1 MNRAKIKE
9 EAREIL
15 KGNIWNIL
23 KPMLVVALI
32 YSVIAGV
39 VISGSLN
46 SINNMDPASISNSPM
61 DLLGSILE
69 ILMIPISYGVLVYEV
84 KLVRK
89 QPYELKE
96 IFSHY
101 GKFWP
106 IFCLSFLVGLFSA
119 LWSLLLIIPGIIA
132 ALSYSMSMMLMVDGD
147 EDAMSCI
154 RRSKAMMNGYKW
166 DYFVFQLSFILWY
179 LLGTITFGLAYIY
192 VIPYVQVADI
202 LYYEKLK
209 EINPAK

>member
-1 MNRAKIKE
+1 M
-9 EAREIL
+9 
-15 KGNIWNIL
+15 
-23 KPMLVVALI
+23 VVLAVL
-32 YSVIAGV
+32 YAVIAGV
-39 VISGSLN
+39 VISGSFN
-46 SINNMDPASISNSPM
+46 TINTMDPASFSGSPM
-61 DLLGSILE
+61 DLVGSILE
-69 ILMIPISYGVLVYEV
+69 ALMLPIAYGVLVYEV

-101 GKFWP
+101 SKFWP

-132 ALSYSMSMMLMVDGD
+132 ALSYSMSMMLMIDGD
-147 EDAMSCI
+147 EDPMSCI

-166 DYFVFQLSFILWY
+166 DYFVFQFSFILWY
-179 LLGTITFGLAYIY
+179 LLGAITFGLAYIY
-192 VIPYVQVADI
+192 VVPYVQVAEI